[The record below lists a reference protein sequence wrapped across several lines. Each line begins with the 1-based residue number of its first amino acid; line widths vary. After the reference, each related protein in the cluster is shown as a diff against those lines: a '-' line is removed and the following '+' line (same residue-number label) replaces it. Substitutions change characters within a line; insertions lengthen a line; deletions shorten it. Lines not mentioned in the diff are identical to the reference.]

1 MAMLMTTAM
10 AVPLRSLP
18 KLDVDLRGEVSVKKI
33 APPRF
38 IVTRGRSVSRV
49 SRLCFLLG
57 RAEVVVD
64 LAGLSERPEQ
74 AFTGKPMHAV

>member
-1 MAMLMTTAM
+1 MAMLTTTAM

-18 KLDVDLRGEVSVKKI
+18 KLDVDLRGEVSVKKT
-33 APPRF
+33 APRF

-49 SRLCFLLG
+49 SRLCFLIG

>member
-10 AVPLRSLP
+10 AVPLRSLR

-33 APPRF
+33 TPRF

-49 SRLCFLLG
+49 SRRCFLIG